1 MKTFKVVNQIKYI
14 IYVSRIPSMSPGVI
28 QIPQDFLISDQKLES
43 LIHHVFGDP
52 ARLLDRGNA

>member
-1 MKTFKVVNQIKYI
+1 
-14 IYVSRIPSMSPGVI
+14 MSPGVI

-52 ARLLDRGNA
+52 ARLLDRGNACKILFIT